1 MIPMGMGEDDVIGR
15 ASLSHQFIAEP
26 SNSGSGINDYD
37 IIAFCPDFYTC
48 GVTAILEIFFT

>member
-1 MIPMGMGEDDVIGR
+1 MGMGENDVIGR
-15 ASLSHQFIAEP
+15 DSFPHQFIAEP